1 MAKVLLR
8 ALCLVAVVAVGGAVV
23 SHRASAQ
30 MQVNPTSPYVQITLL
45 QQLEQGLKCRQ
56 PGEFAW
62 VRYVVRQVDKNKL
75 PLSLV
80 NICFDWSRKR
90 SNHIPFV
97 YFKQSLIMLA
107 AQQGITLKDFGG
119 W

>member
-1 MAKVLLR
+1 
-8 ALCLVAVVAVGGAVV
+8 
-23 SHRASAQ
+23 
-30 MQVNPTSPYVQITLL
+30 MQVTLK
-45 QQLEQGLKCRQ
+45 QQLEKGLKCRR
-56 PGEFAW
+56 PGEFEW
-62 VRYVVRQVDKNKL
+62 VRYVVHQVDKGKL

-90 SNHIPFV
+90 SKHIPFV
-97 YFKQSLIMLA
+97 YFKQSLIMVS